1 MSGETGLVYRCEA
14 GTTYI
19 LCHQTMSRMETWV
32 KDSQKFIP
40 ERWMNDNKQVNMLNK
55 CEICIAIALHFRP
68 FTHL

>member
-1 MSGETGLVYRCEA
+1 MSGDTGLVYRCEA

-32 KDSQKFIP
+32 RDSQEFIP
-40 ERWMNDNKQVNMLNK
+40 ERWMKDHEQVRETIRVK
-55 CEICIAIALHFRP
+55 TCEKWFQCRP